1 MGNNKF
7 PIIILSAF
15 IFFLAAVNYGSGEK
29 PMNKSI
35 IFAAYAET
43 DEQLQHTV
51 YMTESIREFAGQCA
65 DAPTWIFIPDK
76 YTDPDT
82 VLINRLRSMGVEIKT
97 STVPNESLWLYYA
110 GKVFAAGIAEAE
122 ANGKCD
128 ILVWMDEDTIVLQ
141 EPVDFILD
149 DNISFAYRPVMH
161 NRSGSLYIE
170 PPDEFWGR
178 IYGILNIN
186 DESLFSM
193 VTPGDQQTIRTY
205 FNAGLLVV
213 RPEKAIL
220 RKWAEDFKT
229 LYFDSV
235 LVEMCKED
243 ITKRIFLHQT
253 PLVGA
258 LNTLNRTQMI
268 ELPGTYNY
276 PIFFHQQYEAV
287 GEFCSIKDIITL
299 RYDLYFRNPDPE
311 WSNKL
316 EGSSVVIRWLAERL
330 GQN

>member
-1 MGNNKF
+1 
-7 PIIILSAF
+7 
-15 IFFLAAVNYGSGEK
+15 
-29 PMNKSI
+29 
-35 IFAAYAET
+35 
-43 DEQLQHTV
+43 
-51 YMTESIREFAGQCA
+51 
-65 DAPTWIFIPDK
+65 
-76 YTDPDT
+76 
-82 VLINRLRSMGVEIKT
+82 
-97 STVPNESLWLYYA
+97 
-110 GKVFAAGIAEAE
+110 
-122 ANGKCD
+122 
-128 ILVWMDEDTIVLQ
+128 
-141 EPVDFILD
+141 
-149 DNISFAYRPVMH
+149 MH
-161 NRSGSLYIE
+161 NRSGSLYNE

-193 VTPGDQQTIRTY
+193 VTPGDQQTIRAY

-258 LNTLNRTQMI
+258 LNTLSRNQMI